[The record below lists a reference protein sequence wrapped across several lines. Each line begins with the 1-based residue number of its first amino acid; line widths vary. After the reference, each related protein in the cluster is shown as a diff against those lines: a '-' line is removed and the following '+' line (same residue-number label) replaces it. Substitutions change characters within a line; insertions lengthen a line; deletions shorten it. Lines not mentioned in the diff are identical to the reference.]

1 MGDFQPR
8 DSYKKNSYKKETLY
22 DVEEVQSFLNSF
34 GTIKSYFIEDS
45 IYYRVWLIS
54 KLRRFFNSHLNF
66 NPRRFFWP
74 TPIFLPTPF
83 LLSHAKILWNHTTH
97 AIFLTHSE
105 ILWTHAT
112 YDTHEPPLP
121 PPPPNRPYARHPR
134 YLGDSWQH

>member
-66 NPRRFFWP
+66 NPRRFFDPCRFSDPRQFFYPRHFFCPTPKFYGTTPLTLFFWP
-74 TPIFLPTPF
+74 TVKFYEPTP
-83 LLSHAKILWNHTTH
+83 LTTLTNPRYPRHPRTAPTHATH
-97 AIFLTHSE
+97 AI
-105 ILWTHAT
+105 
-112 YDTHEPPLP
+112 
-121 PPPPNRPYARHPR
+121 
-134 YLGDSWQH
+134 

>member
-54 KLRRFFNSHLNF
+54 KPRRFFNSHLNF
-66 NPRRFFWP
+66 NPRRFFDPCRFSDPRQFFYPRHFFCPTPKFYGTTPPTLFFWP
-74 TPIFLPTPF
+74 TVKFYEPMPLTTLTKPRYPCHPRTDPT
-83 LLSHAKILWNHTTH
+83 HATH
-97 AIFLTHSE
+97 AI
-105 ILWTHAT
+105 
-112 YDTHEPPLP
+112 
-121 PPPPNRPYARHPR
+121 
-134 YLGDSWQH
+134 